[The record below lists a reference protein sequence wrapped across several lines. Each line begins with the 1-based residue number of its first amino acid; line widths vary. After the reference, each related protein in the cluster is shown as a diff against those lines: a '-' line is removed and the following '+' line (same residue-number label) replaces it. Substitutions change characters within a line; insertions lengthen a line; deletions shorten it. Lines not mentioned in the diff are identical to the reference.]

1 MERVVFM
8 GTPDFAVPA
17 LEAVGKRWEVTLVVT
32 QPDRPS
38 GRRRTPAEPAVK
50 VAARELELPVY
61 QPETLRSAE
70 ALAVLQQAQPAVIV
84 VAAFGQILPKSVLDL
99 PPHGCLNIH
108 ASLLPRYRGAA
119 PVAAAILAG
128 DDVTGVSIM
137 LMDPGLDTGPVL
149 TQAAEPI
156 RPDDTTGTL
165 TARLARLGADLLVD
179 TLPRWLRGEL
189 TPQPQDEAQVTYAPR
204 ITKEDGLIDWTRSS
218 QEIARA
224 VRAFDPW
231 PGAYTYWNG
240 QRLRII
246 RAEALPQYRA
256 YAEPGTVIETPKG
269 VAVVSGE
276 GVLLLHELQLAGKCC
291 LDCASFVR
299 GQPRLL
305 GSVLGATVE
314 HA

>member
-38 GRRRTPAEPAVK
+38 GRRRMPAEPAVK
-50 VAARELELPVY
+50 VAARELGLPLY
-61 QPETLRSAE
+61 QPETLRSEE
-70 ALAVLQQAQPAVIV
+70 ALAMLQQARPAVIV

-108 ASLLPRYRGAA
+108 ASLLPKYRGAG

-128 DDVTGVSIM
+128 DEVTGVSIM

-149 TQAAEPI
+149 TQVPEPI

-179 TLPRWLRGEL
+179 TLPRWLRGEV
-189 TPQPQDEAQVTYAPR
+189 TPQPQDEAHVTYAPR
-204 ITKEDGLIDWTRSS
+204 IAKEDGLIDWTRPSE
-218 QEIARA
+218 EIARA

-240 QRLRII
+240 QRLRIV
-246 RAEALPQYRA
+246 RAEALPQYHVQ
-256 YAEPGTVIETPKG
+256 AEPGTVIETPRG
-269 VAVVSGE
+269 VAVVSGK
-276 GVLLLHELQLAGKCC
+276 GALLLHELQLAGKCC
-291 LDCASFVR
+291 LDCTSFVR

-305 GSVLGATVE
+305 GSILGAKVE
-314 HA
+314 NG